1 MTRILVVDD
10 DIKALRLMHQG
21 LSEEGFEV
29 DTCDS
34 GAEGLQRAL
43 SSRPDLM
50 VLDVMLPELDGWMV
64 LEKLRNAGV
73 SLPILMLTARDAVEY
88 RVKGLMLGA
97 DDYITK
103 PFAFSELLARIRTVM
118 RRVSPP
124 PPDDLSLEDLSV
136 DVRRQ
141 KVMRADT
148 NIDLT
153 ANEFRLLVLL
163 LNHKGEVLSRDYIS
177 QQIWD
182 MQVHSDS
189 NVVDVNIRRLRAK
202 IDDPFSRK
210 LVQTVR
216 GRGYVVR

>member
-10 DIKALRLMHQG
+10 DSRALHFMRQG
-21 LSEEGFEV
+21 LSEEGFTV
-29 DTCDS
+29 DTCED
-34 GAEGLQRAL
+34 GAQGLQRAL
-43 SSRPDLM
+43 TSRPDLM
-50 VLDVMLPELDGWMV
+50 VLDVMMPELDGWEV
-64 LEKLRNAGV
+64 LSRLRQQGV
-73 SLPILMLTARDAVEY
+73 SIPILMLTARDAVEY
-88 RVKGLMLGA
+88 RVKGLTLGA

-124 PPDDLSLEDLSV
+124 APDGLELDDLSV

-141 KVMRADT
+141 KVVRGGKV
-148 NIDLT
+148 IDLS

-163 LNHKGEVLSRDYIS
+163 LQHKGEVLSRDFIS
-177 QQIWD
+177 EQIWD
-182 MQVHSDS
+182 MRSPGDS

-202 IDDPFSRK
+202 IDDPFDRK

-216 GRGYVVR
+216 GRGYVMR

>member
-10 DIKALRLMHQG
+10 DSKALRLMRQG
-21 LSEEGFEV
+21 LSEEGYAVE
-29 DTCDS
+29 TCED

-43 SSRPDLM
+43 VSRPDLM
-50 VLDVMLPELDGWMV
+50 VLDVMLPKLDGWEV
-64 LEKLRNAGV
+64 LERLRGEGV
-73 SLPILMLTARDAVEY
+73 LMPVVMLTARDAVEY
-88 RVKGLMLGA
+88 RVKGLTLGA

-124 PPDDLSLEDLSV
+124 PANDLTVEDLSV

-141 KVMRADT
+141 KVTRGDKI
-148 NIDLT
+148 IDLST
-153 ANEFRLLVLL
+153 NEFRLLTLL
-163 LNHKGEVLSRDYIS
+163 LQHKGEILSREFIS
-177 QQIWD
+177 EQIWD
-182 MQVHSDS
+182 MQNAGDS

-202 IDDPFSRK
+202 IDDPFERK

>member
-10 DIKALRLMHQG
+10 DSKALRLMRQG
-21 LSEEGFEV
+21 LSEEGYAVE
-29 DTCDS
+29 TCED

-43 SSRPDLM
+43 VSRPDLM
-50 VLDVMLPELDGWMV
+50 VLDVMLPKLDGWEV
-64 LEKLRNAGV
+64 LERLREEGMLTPV
-73 SLPILMLTARDAVEY
+73 VMLTARDAVEY
-88 RVKGLMLGA
+88 RVKGLTLGA

-124 PPDDLSLEDLSV
+124 AANDLAVEDLSV

-141 KVMRADT
+141 KVTRG
-148 NIDLT
+148 NKIIDLST
-153 ANEFRLLVLL
+153 NEFRLLTLL
-163 LNHKGEVLSRDYIS
+163 LQHKGEILSREFIS
-177 QQIWD
+177 EQIWD
-182 MQVHSDS
+182 MQNAGDS

-202 IDDPFSRK
+202 IDDPFERK
-210 LVQTVR
+210 LVRTVR